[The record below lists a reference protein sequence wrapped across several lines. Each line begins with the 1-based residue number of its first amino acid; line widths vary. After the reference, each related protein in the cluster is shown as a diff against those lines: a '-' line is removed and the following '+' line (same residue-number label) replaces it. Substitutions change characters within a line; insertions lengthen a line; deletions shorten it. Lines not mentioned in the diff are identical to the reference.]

1 MCLLYNR
8 ELCAPGDWQE
18 LAKLGPVD
26 CVRCRRTGRGGNP
39 LHCKDFEVMHGYPG
53 SEVKCD
59 TGCKSYCQSD
69 SALAARLLAA
79 PPYGSRTS
87 AQTAGRNV
95 HFDGTAS
102 GATAVNQPSDLV
114 PEQTMPGMPTV
125 SYPSPFPPDFSHQ
138 QSYTRQR
145 PETPNSPHPTN
156 DFIPSHPEGRD
167 LSRTP
172 SPHPRPRSRSRESNM
187 PSKPDRYDLSRQLY
201 HANKAVEDLSRDK
214 DALKNQNAKLL
225 KENAILSL
233 RNAELMR
240 EQARC
245 LERHRGFVAGGRR

>member
-1 MCLLYNR
+1 
-8 ELCAPGDWQE
+8 
-18 LAKLGPVD
+18 
-26 CVRCRRTGRGGNP
+26 
-39 LHCKDFEVMHGYPG
+39 MHGFPG
-53 SEVKCD
+53 NEVKCE

-69 SALAARLLAA
+69 SALASRLLAA

-95 HFDGTAS
+95 HFVGTAN
-102 GATAVNQPSDLV
+102 GATAVNQPSDLA

-125 SYPSPFPPDFSHQ
+125 SYPSPFTPDFSRQ
-138 QSYTRQR
+138 QSHTRPR
-145 PETPNSPHPTN
+145 PGTPNSPHPTN
-156 DFIPSHPEGRD
+156 GFIPPHPKGRG

-172 SPHPRPRSRSRESNM
+172 SPPPRPRSRSRDPNM
-187 PSKPDRYDLSRQLY
+187 PSNADGYDLSRQLY
-201 HANKAVEDLSRDK
+201 HANKAVQDLSRDK

-225 KENAILSL
+225 KENASLSS